1 MLQFVY
7 LLAAIGATGNA
18 RQATR
23 FGIDA
28 GVLCP
33 YMLCSTS

>member
-1 MLQFVY
+1 MLHLVY

-18 RQATR
+18 RHTMC

-28 GVLCP
+28 GGLCP
-33 YMLCSTS
+33 YMRRST